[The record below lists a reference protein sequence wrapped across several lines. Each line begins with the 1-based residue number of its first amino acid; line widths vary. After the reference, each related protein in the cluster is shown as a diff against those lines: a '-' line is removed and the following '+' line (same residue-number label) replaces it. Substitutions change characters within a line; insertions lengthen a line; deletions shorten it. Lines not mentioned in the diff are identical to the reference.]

1 MVFEVGMNMTIKTI
15 QMTFDDALLEQV
27 DEVVETLQVSRAE
40 FLRRAIEDALAHYRI
55 KRLEEEHAASYIV
68 RPQTQEEIA
77 EWDGIRAWGD
87 E

>member
-1 MVFEVGMNMTIKTI
+1 MSMTIKTI

-55 KRLEEEHAASYIV
+55 KRLEEEHVASYIAH
-68 RPQTQEEIA
+68 PQTQEEIT
-77 EWDGIRAWGD
+77 EWDGVRAWGD